1 MDMDVKDRVVVV
13 TGGASGIG
21 LETARLFLQAGARIA
36 IMDIQE
42 DAIESALSDLGGDVL
57 GVPCNVADEASVEAA
72 FDKVVDHFGQ
82 LDVAVLNAGILRD
95 GLLIKVNRDSGK
107 VKGKMSLDQWQ
118 SVIDVNLTGV
128 FLTGREA
135 AIRMINTGR
144 KGVMVLISSIAKRGN
159 MGQTNYSAAKAGVE
173 TLAVVWGKEL
183 ARAGIRVASV
193 SPGFIATPMVMKD
206 MKPEMLDRFRK
217 MIPVGRLGK
226 PEEIAH
232 AIKFV
237 VSNDLICATDIEP
250 SGGMRL

>member
-1 MDMDVKDRVVVV
+1 MDPKGKVVVV

-21 LETARLFLQAGARIA
+21 LETARMMQAAGARVA
-36 IMDIQE
+36 IMDVNE
-42 DAIESALSDLGGDVL
+42 EALAAAREELGGEALAVQ
-57 GVPCNVADEASVEAA
+57 CNVADEASVERA
-72 FDKVVDHFGQ
+72 FDAVVAHFGQ
-82 LDVAVLNAGILRD
+82 LDAAVLNAGILRD
-95 GLLIKVNRDSGK
+95 GLLVKVDRETGK
-107 VKGKMSLDQWQ
+107 VKGKMSLSQWQ

-135 AIRMINTGR
+135 AVRMIDTGR
-144 KGVMVLISSIAKRGN
+144 KGVLVLISSIAKRGN
-159 MGQTNYSAAKAGVE
+159 IGQTNYSASKAGVE

-206 MKPEMLDRFRK
+206 MKPEMLERFQK
-217 MIPVGRLGK
+217 MIPVGRLGN

-237 VSNDLICATDIEP
+237 IENDLICATDVEP
-250 SGGMRL
+250 SGGIKL

>member
-1 MDMDVKDRVVVV
+1 MDPKGKVIVV
-13 TGGASGIG
+13 TGGAGGIG
-21 LETARLFLQAGARIA
+21 LETARHFVEAGAKVA
-36 IMDIQE
+36 IMDI
-42 DAIESALSDLGGDVL
+42 DPAALEAAVADLGGGVL
-57 GVPCNVADEASVEAA
+57 GVACNVSDEASVEAA
-72 FDKVVDHFGQ
+72 FDEVVAHYGQ

-95 GLLIKVNRDSGK
+95 GLLIKVDRETGK
-107 VKGKMSLDQWQ
+107 VRGKMSLSQWQ

-135 AIRMINTGR
+135 AVRMVNTGC
-144 KGVMVLISSIAKRGN
+144 KGVLVLISSIAKRGN
-159 MGQTNYSAAKAGVE
+159 IGQTNYSAAKAGVE

-193 SPGFIATPMVMKD
+193 SPGFIATPMVIRD

-232 AIKFV
+232 TIRFV
-237 VSNDLICATDIEP
+237 VENDLICATDIEP
-250 SGGMRL
+250 SGGLKL

>member
-1 MDMDVKDRVVVV
+1 MEINGKVVVV

-21 LETARLFLQAGARIA
+21 LDTCKAFAQAGAKVA
-36 IMDIQE
+36 IMDVNEEALKVAEQE
-42 DAIESALSDLGGDVL
+42 VGEGSLGIM
-57 GVPCNVADEASVEAA
+57 CNVADEDSVVAA

-82 LDVAVLNAGILRD
+82 LDAAILNAGILRD
-95 GLLIKVNRDSGK
+95 GLLIRVDRETGK
-107 VKGKMSLDQWQ
+107 VKGKMSTEQWQ

-135 AIRMINTGR
+135 GIRMINSGR

-173 TLAVVWGKEL
+173 TLGVVWGKEL
-183 ARAGIRVASV
+183 ARYGIRVASV

-206 MKPEMLDRFRK
+206 MKPEMLERFKK
-217 MIPVGRLGK
+217 MIPIRRLGE

-237 VSNDLICATDIEP
+237 VENDLICATDVEP
-250 SGGMRL
+250 SGGLKL